1 MIVLPESMNRIDVED
16 SERALS
22 TIDNY
27 IRYMCERIEFAMRNV
42 TKNVSDAGVSSAE
55 MYVLLASLQ
64 QKVANWEAQL
74 SRAQGSINDLS
85 TEIGNLKTSINTLST
100 KVGTIETNVSNL
112 STELSTANSNISA
125 LQTSINSLDER
136 VKALESN
143 TPMSQSDI
151 DTATS

>member
-1 MIVLPESMNRIDVED
+1 MIVLPESMNKIDVED

-55 MYVLLASLQ
+55 MYVLLVALQ
-64 QKVANWEAQL
+64 NTVSEVS
-74 SRAQGSINDLS
+74 SRLS
-85 TEIGNLKTSINTLST
+85 TLTGTVNTMQNTLTNLQDTVSKLST
-100 KVGTIETNVSNL
+100 KVGTIETNVSSL
-112 STELSTANSNISA
+112 STDLSTANSNIFA

-136 VKALESN
+136 VKALEGN
-143 TPMSQSDI
+143 
-151 DTATS
+151 

>member
-1 MIVLPESMNRIDVED
+1 MIVLPESMNKIDVED

-55 MYVLLASLQ
+55 MYVLLVALQNTVSEVSSRLSTLTGTVNTMQNTLTSLQ
-64 QKVANWEAQL
+64 DTVSKL
-74 SRAQGSINDLS
+74 S
-85 TEIGNLKTSINTLST
+85 
-100 KVGTIETNVSNL
+100 TNVSSL
-112 STELSTANSNISA
+112 STELSTANSSISA

-136 VKALESN
+136 VKALEGN
-143 TPMSQSDI
+143 
-151 DTATS
+151 

>member
-55 MYVLLASLQ
+55 MYVLLVALQ
-64 QKVANWEAQL
+64 NTVSEVS
-74 SRAQGSINDLS
+74 SRLS
-85 TEIGNLKTSINTLST
+85 TLTGTVNTMQ
-100 KVGTIETNVSNL
+100 GTINSL

-136 VKALESN
+136 VKALEGN
-143 TPMSQSDI
+143 
-151 DTATS
+151 

>member
-55 MYVLLASLQ
+55 MYVLLAAVQ
-64 QKVANWEAQL
+64 QEVAGWESKLSQAQ
-74 SRAQGSINDLS
+74 ASINGLS
-85 TEIGNLKTSINTLST
+85 TEIGKLKTSIGTL
-100 KVGTIETNVSNL
+100 ETNASTL
-112 STELSTANSNISA
+112 STELSTANSSISA

-136 VKALESN
+136 VKALEGN
-143 TPMSQSDI
+143 
-151 DTATS
+151 

>member
-1 MIVLPESMNRIDVED
+1 MIVLPESMNKIDVED

-55 MYVLLASLQ
+55 MYVLLVALQNTVSEVSSRLSTLTGTVNTMQGTLTSLQ
-64 QKVANWEAQL
+64 DTVSEL
-74 SRAQGSINDLS
+74 S
-85 TEIGNLKTSINTLST
+85 
-100 KVGTIETNVSNL
+100 TNVSSL

-136 VKALESN
+136 VKALEGN
-143 TPMSQSDI
+143 
-151 DTATS
+151 